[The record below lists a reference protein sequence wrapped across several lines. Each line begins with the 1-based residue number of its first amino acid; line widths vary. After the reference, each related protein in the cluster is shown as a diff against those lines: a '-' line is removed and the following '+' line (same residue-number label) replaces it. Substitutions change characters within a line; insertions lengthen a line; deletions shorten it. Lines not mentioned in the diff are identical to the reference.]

1 MAPPVN
7 LPNKEDLIL
16 ILKLFKKIQEKA
28 TLTNLFYEANITI
41 IPKPSKGN
49 IKKEEY
55 RPISLMNTYAK
66 ILNKML
72 AN

>member
-28 TLTNLFYEANITI
+28 TLTNLFYEANINLV
-41 IPKPSKGN
+41 PKPGKQN
-49 IKKEEY
+49 TWKENY
-55 RPISLMNTYAK
+55 RPMSLKNTNAK
-66 ILNKML
+66 ILNKIQ
-72 AN
+72 

>member
-28 TLTNLFYEANITI
+28 TLTNLFYEANINLV
-41 IPKPSKGN
+41 PKPGKQ
-49 IKKEEY
+49 
-55 RPISLMNTYAK
+55 NT
-66 ILNKML
+66 
-72 AN
+72 